1 MKRELTL
8 VNVQQKNRKFE
19 PIQQHRKEQATFL
32 VLWIDRECREWVGLP
47 AHQHME
53 KEQTLGTHRRIG
65 LHWYTD
71 YHHH

>member
-19 PIQQHRKEQATFL
+19 PIQQHKKEQAIFL
-32 VLWIDRECREWVGLP
+32 VLWIDRNKENGLVLP
-47 AHQHME
+47 AHQDME